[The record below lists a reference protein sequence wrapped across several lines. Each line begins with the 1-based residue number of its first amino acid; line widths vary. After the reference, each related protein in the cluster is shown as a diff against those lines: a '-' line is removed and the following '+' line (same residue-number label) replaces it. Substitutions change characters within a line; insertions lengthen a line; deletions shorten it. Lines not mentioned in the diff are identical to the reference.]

1 MSKQTAVEWLI
12 KELKDFGYY
21 TYNLEKLCDQAKQME
36 ETEYKERLVKEF
48 NPRLFNKPSKELPT
62 DEEIYEFAEKMLAVD
77 YLSFTEGA
85 KWMRDKIKGGHNE

>member
-36 ETEYKERLVKEF
+36 KEQIEEAWDEGQECEYQYHINAVPKYNSNTYYNETYGGK
-48 NPRLFNKPSKELPT
+48 
-62 DEEIYEFAEKMLAVD
+62 DE
-77 YLSFTEGA
+77 
-85 KWMRDKIKGGHNE
+85 N